1 MKQRL
6 SRTAGA
12 WSIGAAL
19 LALLGLAGLM
29 AYQGLMVETVRVPAF
44 GYVAMAL
51 GVLVSLIIG
60 IGLMALVFYSSRS
73 GYDEPPRLIREGH
86 DSDVDERPSARNQS
100 K

>member
-6 SRTAGA
+6 SRTVGA

-29 AYQGLMVETVRVPAF
+29 AYQGLMVGTVGVPAF

-51 GVLVSLIIG
+51 GVLFSLII